1 MIQTTHKT
9 PYMRPL
15 IQGYIYI
22 YIYIYVITM
31 KFVLLLVSNS
41 RETSNKYQLFKEE
54 WHYKIILLLILHE
67 IHLTNL
73 SDPIVVGKKVW
84 NEIQHLIDTK
94 GNSKS
99 YLSSNLDQAIGTQW
113 TC

>member
-9 PYMRPL
+9 PYTRPL
-15 IQGYIYI
+15 IQG

-73 SDPIVVGKKVW
+73 SDPIVVGKKV
-84 NEIQHLIDTK
+84 
-94 GNSKS
+94 
-99 YLSSNLDQAIGTQW
+99 
-113 TC
+113 

>member
-15 IQGYIYI
+15 IQGYI

-73 SDPIVVGKKVW
+73 SDPIVVEKKV
-84 NEIQHLIDTK
+84 
-94 GNSKS
+94 
-99 YLSSNLDQAIGTQW
+99 
-113 TC
+113 